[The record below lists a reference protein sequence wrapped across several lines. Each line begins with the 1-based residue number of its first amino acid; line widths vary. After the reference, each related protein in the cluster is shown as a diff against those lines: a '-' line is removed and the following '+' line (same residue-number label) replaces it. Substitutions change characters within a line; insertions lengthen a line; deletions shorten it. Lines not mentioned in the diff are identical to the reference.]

1 MKRKILHSL
10 TPLFG
15 LLLFAVAL
23 WVLHHELRVYH
34 LHDIMRHLRELPPHR
49 LWLALGLTVISYLV
63 MTGYDT
69 LALRYIRHPLA
80 YGKTAL
86 ASFIAYAFSNNIG
99 LSMFA
104 GASVRYRLYSAWG
117 LMAFEIT
124 QVIGFCTL
132 TLWLGFLVLGGVVFL
147 LEPLVLPTVLHFPF
161 TSVHLL
167 GGIFF
172 AVVVAFILLSS
183 FLKRPL
189 KVRGW
194 EFSLPAPGLLLS
206 QITVASV
213 DWALAGIVLYALLPP
228 VPDLSY
234 PGFIGLYL
242 LAQLAGLVSQV
253 PGGLGVFETVIML
266 LLSPYLHPSQAL
278 GSLLAYRGIYY
289 IFPLLA
295 ATASLGVQEVLR
307 KKAAVQR
314 VVQTFGQWGSVVV
327 PQILAFTTFVGGAI
341 MLFSGATPAVSGRLA
356 WLKDFIPLPVI
367 EISHFLGSL
376 VGGGLLILARGL
388 QRRIDAAYV
397 FTALLLAGG
406 IVFSLLKGADYEEA
420 IILSLMLS
428 ALLPCRRHFYRSA
441 SLFGEGFNPGWIAGI
456 AAVLL
461 CSLWLGLFSY
471 KHVEFSGDLWWQF
484 TIAGNAPRFL
494 RATVGAVAVLL
505 FFAVARMLSP
515 SPHMLSGSKQ
525 EDLEKANAIV
535 QNSPRTYAGLALL
548 GDKSFLFSQN
558 GTAFI
563 MYGREGRSW
572 VSMGD
577 PTGREEEWQ
586 ELTWQFRKL
595 VDRYNGWT
603 VFYEVGP
610 ETLHFYLDLGLTL
623 LKLGEEARVRL
634 EGFSLEGGA
643 RKGLRHTSHKL
654 EGEGCTFEVI
664 PAEGV
669 PTLLPELRRISD
681 AWLEEKS
688 TKEKGF
694 SLGFFDEAYLKRFP
708 AGIILKEGKIIAFA
722 NLWPGTGKEELSID
736 LMRHLP
742 DAPHGVMEYLFVQ
755 LMLWGKAEGYGWF
768 NLGMAP
774 LSGLQDHGL
783 APLWNRAGAYI
794 FRHGEHF
801 YNFQG
806 LRQYKEKFDPEW
818 VPKYLACP
826 GGLAVPRILANIA
839 TLVSGGMKGVIA
851 K

>member
-1 MKRKILHSL
+1 
-10 TPLFG
+10 
-15 LLLFAVAL
+15 
-23 WVLHHELRVYH
+23 
-34 LHDIMRHLRELPPHR
+34 
-49 LWLALGLTVISYLV
+49 
-63 MTGYDT
+63 
-69 LALRYIRHPLA
+69 
-80 YGKTAL
+80 
-86 ASFIAYAFSNNIG
+86 
-99 LSMFA
+99 
-104 GASVRYRLYSAWG
+104 
-117 LMAFEIT
+117 
-124 QVIGFCTL
+124 
-132 TLWLGFLVLGGVVFL
+132 
-147 LEPLVLPTVLHFPF
+147 
-161 TSVHLL
+161 
-167 GGIFF
+167 
-172 AVVVAFILLSS
+172 
-183 FLKRPL
+183 
-189 KVRGW
+189 
-194 EFSLPAPGLLLS
+194 
-206 QITVASV
+206 
-213 DWALAGIVLYALLPP
+213 
-228 VPDLSY
+228 
-234 PGFIGLYL
+234 
-242 LAQLAGLVSQV
+242 
-253 PGGLGVFETVIML
+253 L
-266 LLSPYLHPSQAL
+266 LLSPYLPPSQAL

-289 IFPLLA
+289 ILPLLA

-307 KKAAVQR
+307 RKAAVQR
-314 VVQTFGQWGSVVV
+314 VFQTFGQWGSVLV

-356 WLKDFIPLPVI
+356 WLKDFIPLPVM

-420 IILSLMLS
+420 IILSVMLG

-441 SLFGEGFNPGWIAGI
+441 SLFGESFNPGWIAGI

-484 TIAGNAPRFL
+484 TVAGNAPRFL
-494 RATVGAVAVLL
+494 RATVGAVAVML
-505 FFAVARMLSP
+505 FFAVARMLNP
-515 SPHMLSGSKQ
+515 SPPTLSGRKQ
-525 EDLEKANAIV
+525 EDLERAGVIV

-558 GTAFI
+558 GNAFI
-563 MYGREGRSW
+563 MYGIEGRSW

-577 PTGREEEWQ
+577 PIGEEEEWQ

-595 VDRYNGWT
+595 VDRYDGWT

-610 ETLHFYLDLGLTL
+610 ETLHLYLDLGLTL

-643 RKGLRHTSHKL
+643 RKGLRHTARKL
-654 EGEGCTFEVI
+654 EKEGCLFQMVSREEVV
-664 PAEGV
+664 G
-669 PTLLPELRRISD
+669 LLPELKGVSD
-681 AWLEEKS
+681 AWLQEKS
-688 TKEKGF
+688 TGEKGF
-694 SLGFFDEAYLKRFP
+694 SLGFFDEDYLKRFP

-722 NLWPGTGKEELSID
+722 NLWPGAGKEELSID

-742 DAPHGVMEYLFVQ
+742 DAPHGVMEYLFIQ
-755 LMLWGKAEGYGWF
+755 LMLWGKAEGYRWF

-774 LSGLQDHGL
+774 LSRLQDHGL

-826 GGLAVPRILANIA
+826 GGLAVPRILGNIA